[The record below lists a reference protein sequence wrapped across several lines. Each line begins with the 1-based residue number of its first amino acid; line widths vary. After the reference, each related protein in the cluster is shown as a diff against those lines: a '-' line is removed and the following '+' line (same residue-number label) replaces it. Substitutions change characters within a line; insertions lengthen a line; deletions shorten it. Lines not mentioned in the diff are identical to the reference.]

1 MLESKTNPSQLT
13 ASTAVTTLK
22 RQLEEGVES
31 DLSAKRG
38 ESPTPLQQT
47 AKHSGVF
54 VVVNQKNL
62 RDDFSKEGN
71 TRLSS
76 Q

>member
-1 MLESKTNPSQLT
+1 MLASKTNPSQLT

-31 DLSAKRG
+31 DLSAKQG

-54 VVVNQKNL
+54 VVNQKNL

>member
-1 MLESKTNPSQLT
+1 MLASKTNPSQLT

-31 DLSAKRG
+31 DLSAKQG
-38 ESPTPLQQT
+38 ESPTSLQQT